1 MTSDDVRR
9 DVERGDV
16 KLATAKLIEYFS
28 VRSDSADYANE
39 ARVLASRATTLDRDV
54 RQGRIADSS
63 ANAQRNQ
70 IAFAILELL
79 DDAGANAQTAAESVF
94 VSYRRD
100 GGAEVARAV
109 SVALKVRGLGVILD
123 VEDLRAGPF
132 DSELLTRI
140 DETTAVVL
148 ILSKGSLDC
157 RTDSTSWVRAE
168 ISHAL
173 RTGKRVVPVRMPAF
187 VMPED
192 LPDDLQQL
200 PLQNSVNY
208 SHEYFDASI
217 DRIIEL
223 LRS

>member
-28 VRSDSADYANE
+28 VHSDSADYANE
-39 ARVLASRATTLDRDV
+39 ARVLASRATTLERDV

-79 DDAGANAQTAAESVF
+79 DDAGAVAQTATESVF
-94 VSYRRD
+94 ISYRRD

-109 SVALKVRGLGVILD
+109 SVALKVRGLAVILD

-132 DSELLTRI
+132 DSELLARI

-148 ILSKGSLDC
+148 ILSKGALDR
-157 RTDSTSWVRAE
+157 RTDATDWVRAE

-187 VMPED
+187 AMPQD
-192 LPDDLQQL
+192 LPDDLLQL
-200 PLQNSVNY
+200 ALQNSVNY